1 MQIVKDEIFIKSL
14 QNILDYIA
22 SDNLIY
28 AIDFY
33 DNLNI
38 EVEQIPNMPL
48 KFRQSLFHNDKNIR
62 DLVFKNYVI
71 SYLIDEHKN
80 MIVILNIF
88 KCREYNTNT

>member
-14 QNILDYIA
+14 QNILDYVA

-38 EVEQIPNMPL
+38 EVEKIPNMPF

-62 DLVFKNYVI
+62 DLVFKNYVTP
-71 SYLIDEHKN
+71 YLIDEHKN